1 MLREEKVMIF
11 MIVEGDKMIF
21 SPDFLYWSL
30 EAWGVILGCH
40 EPGQAYLKENQV
52 WGIILHSG
60 PIAA

>member
-1 MLREEKVMIF
+1 MIF